1 MTMIFGISI
10 YLIFQIVVV
19 LICVLLGYFI
29 YDKRYK
35 RNNGMEVPKGFEKTD
50 EVSLDPVSGEKIR
63 VYYNPETGERF
74 YKKEK

>member
-10 YLIFQIVVV
+10 YIIFQIVVV
-19 LICVLLGYFI
+19 LVCVLLGYFI

-35 RNNGMEVPKGFEKTD
+35 RSDKIGVPKGFERTD
-50 EVSLDPVSGEKIR
+50 EVSIDPVTKEKIR
-63 VYYNPETGERF
+63 VYYNAETGERF

>member
-10 YLIFQIVVV
+10 YIIFQIVVV

-35 RNNGMEVPKGFEKTD
+35 RSNRMEVPKGFEKTD

>member
-10 YLIFQIVVV
+10 YIIFQIVVV

-35 RNNGMEVPKGFEKTD
+35 RSNRMEVPKGFEKTD
-50 EVSLDPVSGEKIR
+50 EVSLDPVTGEKIR
-63 VYYNPETGERF
+63 VYYNTETGERF